1 MWDLT
6 VLIPDYFL
14 SFYLVTETH
23 THTHI
28 YICGAENHLLPRTG
42 VNSNI

>member
-23 THTHI
+23 THI
-28 YICGAENHLLPRTG
+28 YIYAAQKITYCPERG
-42 VNSNI
+42 